1 MNKPQICY
9 AKWRSQNQ
17 KAQQEEGRFAS
28 FPAATQPVSSH
39 HNPKFLFSSNKHL
52 FKQLSSKVAPVLK
65 PLRACL
71 ILVPQ
76 SIPLLLPRSGRSTWG
91 RDPIWKNLNE
101 SIRMEQEAR
110 RGGSRKVLKGLSGLG
125 AGRCGVL
132 LGAVWAVLEVLQM
145 WVGLPEMPLFAD

>member
-1 MNKPQICY
+1 MVEVKV
-9 AKWRSQNQ
+9 AMGVG
-17 KAQQEEGRFAS
+17 AG
-28 FPAATQPVSSH
+28 
-39 HNPKFLFSSNKHL
+39 
-52 FKQLSSKVAPVLK
+52 QLSSKVAPVLK

-76 SIPLLLPRSGRSTWG
+76 SIPLLPRSGRSTWG

-125 AGRCGVL
+125 AGHCGVL
-132 LGAVWAVLEVLQM
+132 LGAV
-145 WVGLPEMPLFAD
+145 

>member
-1 MNKPQICY
+1 M
-9 AKWRSQNQ
+9 
-17 KAQQEEGRFAS
+17 GRKEAGNPWTS
-28 FPAATQPVSSH
+28 PFPPGPEFPLKSTGVVVEVKVAMGVGAG
-39 HNPKFLFSSNKHL
+39 
-52 FKQLSSKVAPVLK
+52 QLSSKVAPVLK

-132 LGAVWAVLEVLQM
+132 LGAV
-145 WVGLPEMPLFAD
+145 